1 MITLKQYLTP
11 DPNIRPPI
19 ASPML
24 IRGTR
29 PSRGVR
35 SIPLRQKF
43 SSSGAFFVGDFKTQ
57 FESKLEFWAGLVYR
71 ARPDVTDI
79 IDQPATVEFV
89 DDFGEVHDHT
99 LDFLIVR
106 DDFVRVALVVKHS
119 AMAAKTGIQRTVDLL
134 AEQMSPAIADYVKL
148 VTEKSFTVED
158 RVNAALIYSATRR
171 RVPRDDATIDRLI
184 RKLRGETRVGDL
196 VEASRLDGYGFRAVV
211 RAVADGRL
219 RLIERC
225 AIDDDTVVVRGPR
238 NSG

>member
-1 MITLKQYLTP
+1 MMTLEQHMTP
-11 DPNIRPPI
+11 DPNIRPPT

-24 IRGTR
+24 IPATR
-29 PSRGVR
+29 QSRGVR
-35 SIPLRQKF
+35 SISLHNKF
-43 SSSGAFFVGDFKTQ
+43 TSSGAFFVGDFKTQ

-79 IDQPATVEFV
+79 IDQPATIEFV

-99 LDFLIVR
+99 LDFLVVR

-119 AMAAKTGIQRTVDLL
+119 AMVVQTGIRRTVALL
-134 AEQMSPAIADYVKL
+134 AEQMSPRTADYVKL
-148 VTEKSFTVED
+148 VTEKSFTIED

-171 RVPRDDATIDRLI
+171 RVPKDDATVDRLI

-196 VEASRLDGYGFRAVV
+196 VEASRLNGYGFRAVI

-219 RLIERC
+219 HLTERC
-225 AIDDDTVVVRGPR
+225 VIDDHTVVKRGPR
-238 NSG
+238 KSG